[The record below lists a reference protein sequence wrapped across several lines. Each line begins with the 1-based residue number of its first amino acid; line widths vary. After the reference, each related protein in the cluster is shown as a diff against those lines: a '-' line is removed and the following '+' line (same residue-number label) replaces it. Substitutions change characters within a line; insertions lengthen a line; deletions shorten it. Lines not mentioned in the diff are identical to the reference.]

1 MLDGCCLCGAGN
13 AMKALAHVKPM
24 EGGGYT
30 EHLLDKHLLKVGD
43 SAKQFAAVVGSGKWA
58 ELAGRWH
65 DLGKYSREFQGYI
78 RTASGYDRQQAH
90 VEAQPGR
97 VDHSTAGAIHAI
109 NTLGLPGRIL
119 AYLIAGHHAGLPD
132 WEKLEEGT
140 GGSLRE
146 RLERKDLLENALAA
160 DISDALLHADTPS
173 LQIPG
178 GRGGFALWVRILFSC
193 LVDADFLDTEA
204 FMDGERMRQR
214 GSYTSLEALRP
225 RLERH
230 LDALTQVAPDTPVNR
245 LRADIL
251 RQCRGSAAK
260 DPGFFSLTVPT
271 GGGKTLSGMAFA
283 MDHALIHGKRRII
296 HVIPYTSII
305 EQTANIFRKIFDEAV
320 IEHHSSLDPDQETAR
335 SRLAV
340 ENWDAPVIV
349 TTSVQFFESLFAART
364 SRCRK
369 LHNLVDSV
377 VVLDEVQL
385 LPPAFLQP
393 ILDTLN
399 LLVEHYGVTVVLS
412 TATQP
417 ALETRRDSFGRN
429 QLRGLD
435 HVHEIIADPDA
446 LYSALERV
454 RVHLPDDLNA
464 GTDWQTIA
472 NEVTGHD
479 SVLVIVNTR
488 RQARELHTLLPLG
501 TIHLSALMCGEH
513 RSDIIAGIKQKL
525 NNGEPM
531 RVVSTQLVEAGVDL
545 DFPVV
550 YRALAG
556 LDSIVQAAGR
566 CNREGRLAS
575 GEVVVFV
582 PPEPAP
588 PGMMRRAA
596 AKTVSVLA
604 GNGDDPL
611 ARSNFSTFFRLFY
624 DDTDLDEK
632 KISHLLTPGDS
643 LEVQFRTAAKRFRI
657 IDDTGQTVLVRYHG
671 KEDDRNIDKWLNTLH
686 AEGPSRWLMRKL
698 QRYSVNVS
706 DWHFQQLVEDGQIEE
721 LHSGIWAQMA
731 GTTIYDPVLG
741 LALETDA
748 PSASDLVV

>member
-1 MLDGCCLCGAGN
+1 
-13 AMKALAHVKPM
+13 
-24 EGGGYT
+24 
-30 EHLLDKHLLKVGD
+30 
-43 SAKQFAAVVGSGKWA
+43 
-58 ELAGRWH
+58 
-65 DLGKYSREFQGYI
+65 
-78 RTASGYDRQQAH
+78 
-90 VEAQPGR
+90 
-97 VDHSTAGAIHAI
+97 
-109 NTLGLPGRIL
+109 
-119 AYLIAGHHAGLPD
+119 
-132 WEKLEEGT
+132 
-140 GGSLRE
+140 
-146 RLERKDLLENALAA
+146 
-160 DISDALLHADTPS
+160 
-173 LQIPG
+173 
-178 GRGGFALWVRILFSC
+178 
-193 LVDADFLDTEA
+193 
-204 FMDGERMRQR
+204 
-214 GSYTSLEALRP
+214 
-225 RLERH
+225 
-230 LDALTQVAPDTPVNR
+230 
-245 LRADIL
+245 ADIL

-435 HVHEIIADPDA
+435 HVHEIIADPDV

-488 RQARELHTLLPLG
+488 RQARELHALLPPG

-513 RSDIIAGIKQKL
+513 RSDVIAGIKQKL

-556 LDSIVQAAGR
+556 LDSIAQAAGR

-632 KISHLLTPGDS
+632 K
-643 LEVQFRTAAKRFRI
+643 
-657 IDDTGQTVLVRYHG
+657 
-671 KEDDRNIDKWLNTLH
+671 
-686 AEGPSRWLMRKL
+686 
-698 QRYSVNVS
+698 
-706 DWHFQQLVEDGQIEE
+706 
-721 LHSGIWAQMA
+721 
-731 GTTIYDPVLG
+731 
-741 LALETDA
+741 
-748 PSASDLVV
+748 

>member
-1 MLDGCCLCGAGN
+1 
-13 AMKALAHVKPM
+13 MKALAHVKQM

-43 SAKQFAAVVGSGKWA
+43 GAKQFAAIVGSGKWA

-90 VEAQPGR
+90 VEALPGR
-97 VDHSTAGAIHAI
+97 VDHSTAGAIHAV
-109 NTLGLPGRIL
+109 NTLGLPGRVL

-417 ALETRRDSFGRN
+417 VLETRRDSFGRN

-435 HVHEIIADPDA
+435 HVHEIIADPDV

-488 RQARELHTLLPLG
+488 RQARELHALLPPG

-513 RSDIIAGIKQKL
+513 RSDVIAGIKQKL

-556 LDSIVQAAGR
+556 LDSIAQAAGR

-632 KISHLLTPGDS
+632 KISHLLTPGDN
-643 LEVQFRTAAKRFRI
+643 LDVQFRTAAKRFRI
-657 IDDTGQTVLVRYHG
+657 IDDIGQAVLVRYHG
-671 KEDDRNIDKWLNTLH
+671 KEDDRNIDKWLNTLR

-706 DWHFQQLVEDGQIEE
+706 DWHFQQLVEDSQIIEE
-721 LHSGIWAQMA
+721 IHPGIWAQMA